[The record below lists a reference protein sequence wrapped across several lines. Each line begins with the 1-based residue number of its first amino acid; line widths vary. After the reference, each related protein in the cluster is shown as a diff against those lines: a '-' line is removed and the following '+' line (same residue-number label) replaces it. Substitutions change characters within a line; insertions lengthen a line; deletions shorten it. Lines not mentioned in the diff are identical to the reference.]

1 MAKYNAII
9 INPGII
15 HHRLSL
21 NERFVAL
28 YDIRTWN
35 SRFQTIQELDLLLE
49 QNINNTSVFLDE
61 FEGTMVDDNIISAL
75 NKIRVERINIRN
87 LSDLYEKYELKIP
100 VLKVNGNW
108 IALKDIVNLEVSSHI
123 EVLKRCIDLFV
134 TILFA
139 PISIMLIA
147 LASGL
152 IKLTSK
158 GPIFFQQER
167 VGKGQKKF
175 SIIKLRTMI
184 HNPDGYSEHTI
195 ENDKRIYPLGLF
207 LRKSKIDE
215 LPQFYNILLGQMSLI
230 GPRPERT
237 EIVNKLIKEN
247 PYYELRHLIRPGI
260 TGWAQINDPTATPE
274 QNYEKLEYDLFYIK
288 KASILMDAK
297 ITIATINVIWNQ
309 KSL

>member
-1 MAKYNAII
+1 
-9 INPGII
+9 
-15 HHRLSL
+15 
-21 NERFVAL
+21 
-28 YDIRTWN
+28 
-35 SRFQTIQELDLLLE
+35 
-49 QNINNTSVFLDE
+49 LDE
-61 FEGTMVDDNIISAL
+61 FEGNMVDDNVISAL

-108 IALKDIVNLEVSSHI
+108 IALKDIVNLEVSYHI
-123 EVLKRCIDLFV
+123 EVMKRCIDLFV

-158 GPIFFQQER
+158 GPVFFQQER

-184 HNPDGYSEHTI
+184 HNPDGYTEHTI

-215 LPQFYNILLGQMSLI
+215 LPQFYNILLGHMSLI

-297 ITIATINVIWNQ
+297 LTIATINVIWNQ

>member
-1 MAKYNAII
+1 MAKYKAII

-15 HHRLSL
+15 HQRLSL
-21 NERFVAL
+21 NEKFLSL
-28 YDIRTWN
+28 YDISTWN

-49 QNINNTSVFLDE
+49 QNLNNTAVFLDE
-61 FEGTMVDDNIISAL
+61 FEGNMVDDNVISAL

-108 IALKDIVNLEVSSHI
+108 IALKDIVNLKVSYHI
-123 EVLKRCIDLFV
+123 EILKRCIDLFV

-139 PISIMLIA
+139 PISIILIV
-147 LASGL
+147 LAAGL

-158 GPIFFQQER
+158 GPVFFHQER

-175 SIIKLRTMI
+175 SIVKLRTMI
-184 HNPDGYSEHTI
+184 HTPEAYTEHTI

-215 LPQFYNILLGQMSLI
+215 LPQFYNILLGHMSLI

-274 QNYEKLEYDLFYIK
+274 QNYQKLEYDLFYIK